1 MEKQEVAIKNNKIDP
16 KHDKVYAF
24 TEEEH
29 IQHVKDIISEYEF
42 DKSRETDLH
51 SFGEW
56 FLEAEEEGYLRVR
69 PGKKGDDG
77 KYDNGI
83 KTISTSITIA
93 EILLRMSETLNKIND
108 SLMIISYRIEGE

>member
-1 MEKQEVAIKNNKIDP
+1 MEEQALELKNNKIDP
-16 KHDKVYAF
+16 EYDKVYAF

-29 IQHVKDIISEYEF
+29 KQHVRDIITEYEF
-42 DKSRETDLH
+42 DRKRTTDLH
-51 SFGEW
+51 NFGEW
-56 FLEAEEEGYLRVR
+56 FLETEEERYVKVR

-77 KYDNGI
+77 KYDDGV
-83 KTISTSITIA
+83 KTIFTDINIA

>member
-29 IQHVKDIISEYEF
+29 IQHVKDVISEYKF
-42 DKSRETDLH
+42 DKSRETELH
-51 SFGEW
+51 LLGED
-56 FLEAEEEGYLRVR
+56 FLQTDEEVYFKVR
-69 PGKKGDDG
+69 PSETNED
-77 KYDNGI
+77 GI
-83 KTISTSITIA
+83 KKIHRNINIA
-93 EILLRMSETLNKIND
+93 EILLRMSETLTKIND